1 MQDSGEMGV
10 TPKNCFNAVR
20 QRVNKSQKCTQKKA
34 RNSKYQ
40 KPWSKGTHSSE
51 GQYDEGQGET
61 ETTYS
66 QVNEGEV
73 ARDNTAE
80 DNVT

>member
-20 QRVNKSQKCTQKKA
+20 QRVNKSQKCTQEKA

-51 GQYDEGQGET
+51 GQYDKGQGET
-61 ETTYS
+61 ETTYTHKLMR
-66 QVNEGEV
+66 E
-73 ARDNTAE
+73 R
-80 DNVT
+80 